1 MPITPIECSMK
12 RRANI
17 GFRLSIRLMKFWRRP
32 IKNIFETPII
42 INNFNR
48 LSFLKKQINWLENAG
63 YKNIYIIDNN
73 SDYKP
78 LIDYYNTLPYKIYQ
92 LDKNMGYNA
101 LWDTHII
108 LRFISDYYVYTD
120 PDILPIS
127 DCPKNVLLHM
137 KNLLLKYTDVGKIGF
152 GLAINDLP
160 EQYSLKEKVISYEAK
175 YWKIKINDE
184 VYDALVD
191 TTFALYRPFSVGD
204 WQLKAYRTDYPFIAR
219 HLPWYENTTQPS
231 EEEIYYINSS
241 NKNSLWYTN
250 LKTSLNK

>member
-1 MPITPIECSMK
+1 MR

-17 GFRLSIRLMKFWRRP
+17 WFRLSIRFMKFWRRP
-32 IKNIFETPII
+32 IKNIYETPII

-63 YKNIYIIDNN
+63 YRNIYIIDNN

-78 LIDYYNTLPYKIYQ
+78 LIDYYTTLSYKIYQ
-92 LDKNMGYNA
+92 LDKNMGYRA

-137 KNLLLKYTDVGKIGF
+137 KNLLLKYTDIGKIGF
-152 GLAINDLP
+152 GLSINDLP
-160 EQYSLKEKVISYEAK
+160 EHYSLREKVIFYEAK
-175 YWKIKINDE
+175 YWEIKINDE

-204 WQLKAYRTDYPFIAR
+204 WQLKAYRTDYPFIAK
-219 HLPWYENTTQPS
+219 HLPWYENTTEPS
-231 EEEIYYINSS
+231 EEEIYYINST

-250 LKTSLNK
+250 LKTVLNK